1 MDEELKQLDATIFE
15 HLQRKRSLLQQIQD
29 AFTPLGEDAP
39 YFRAIFAGVE
49 PPIKDKDEFIDKA
62 GGPNRLINVSDPR
75 YGEMTFALL
84 DILDAVRDLENYLPI
99 ESLETFVK
107 EVKDRREM
115 AKAKEG
121 KWSFPGWG
129 RVPTKHLHRILE
141 EAKALPAK
149 PVPRPRPCP
158 RAALVPPCITVELL
172 KKLNEKIKAK
182 AEEVKGKGSGGNPGI
197 KEIEIDEFFMWFASI
212 AEILAEILI
221 ENCQSDA
228 QARRVEATN
237 ARQEAEGQAD
247 IAQDRRDQALA
258 ATTVTTM
265 CNRATQARTAADAAN
280 TAANN
285 AEDAAIMARNA
296 ANLCPTNAQAANAA
310 TQAEQQAIQ
319 ARAAATNA
327 DAAADQAEAL
337 CTECSSIPPAT
348 ISVHVQ
354 DDDKHEDDVNGANVT
369 VRNLSHP
376 NCPEI
381 IKGCVTG
388 GNGRCSVTGPFRDS
402 QVLVTVSYGSYN
414 VPRQFYMA
422 TDSRSEYFKIPGL
435 DV

>member
-1 MDEELKQLDATIFE
+1 MNEELKQIDVPIFE
-15 HLQRKRSLLQQIQD
+15 DLQRRRSLLQQVQD

-39 YFRAIFAGVE
+39 YFRAIFAGAE
-49 PPIKDKDEFIDKA
+49 PPIKDKDELIEKA
-62 GGPNRLINVSDPR
+62 GGPDRLITISTPR

-84 DILDAVRDLENYLPI
+84 DILDAVQDLEGYLPI
-99 ESLETFVK
+99 DSLETFVK

-115 AKAKEG
+115 AKAKRAI
-121 KWSFPGWG
+121 WSFPGWG
-129 RVPTKHLHRILE
+129 RVPTKHLQRILE
-141 EAKALPAK
+141 EAKAPPAR
-149 PVPRPRPCP
+149 PAPRLRPGP
-158 RAALVPPCITVELL
+158 RAALVAPNINAELL
-172 KKLNEKIKAK
+172 TKLTEKLKAK
-182 AEEVKGKGSGGNPGI
+182 AEEAKGRDGGGNNEVVIMEMVVSVVGI
-197 KEIEIDEFFMWFASI
+197 WTGL
-212 AEILAEILI
+212 ILET
-221 ENCQSDA
+221 CQSDA
-228 QARRVEATN
+228 QARLVDATN
-237 ARQEAEGQAD
+237 ARQEAQNQAG
-247 IAQDRRDQALA
+247 IAQDRRNQALA
-258 ATTVTTM
+258 ASTVAAM
-265 CNRATQARTAADAAN
+265 CNFATQARTAASAAN

-296 ANLCPTNAQAANAA
+296 ANLCPGNAQATNAA
-310 TQAEQQAIQ
+310 TQAEQQDTQ

-337 CTECSSIPPAT
+337 CTECSSIPTAT

-354 DDDKHEDDVNGANVT
+354 DDDKYEDDVSGANVT

-414 VPRQFYMA
+414 MTRQFYMA
-422 TDSRSEYFKIPGL
+422 TDSRSEYFQIPGL